1 MNESVAII
9 GGAGHVGLPL
19 AISFANAGVKT
30 QIYDVNVDGMEAVM
44 KGKFPFKEIHGKRQ
58 LEVALRSGNLLTTSN
73 PEKLAEPGVI
83 ITIIGTPV
91 DNHLNPD
98 PDAIRKSLQH
108 LTPFLRNGQL
118 LVLRSTIFPG
128 VTASVERLLL
138 ESNLQIDVVTAPERI
153 IEGFAFE
160 ELPIIPQ
167 IIGARSKEVF
177 LRAKNFFQVIVNECL
192 ESTPEQA
199 ELAKLFSNS
208 WRYMRFA
215 AANELYGIALQAGQ
229 NFETIRRLM
238 MHNYPRSLDFPKP
251 GFAAGP
257 CLPKDSLQLIAFS
270 RQSSPMISVAYS
282 INENL
287 PNIIVNK
294 ISKEVDLQDLTVG
307 ILGMA
312 FKPES
317 DDPRSSLSYK
327 LKKLLLFQSKKVI
340 CSDPFVQ
347 DDNLKTIEEVLL
359 ESDIVVVAV
368 DHEAYRGIQFKQ
380 QVFKVWNL

>member
-1 MNESVAII
+1 MVESVAII

-30 QIYDVNVDGMEAVM
+30 QIYDVNVDAMEAIVN
-44 KGKFPFKEIHGKRQ
+44 GKFPFKEIHGKHQ
-58 LEVALRSGNLLTTSN
+58 LEVALKSGNLFTTSD
-73 PEKLAEPGVI
+73 PEKLAEPSVI

-98 PDAIRKSLQH
+98 PDAIRKSLQQ

-118 LVLRSTIFPG
+118 LVLRSTVFPG

-138 ESNLQIDVVTAPERI
+138 ELKLQIDVVAAPERI
-153 IEGFAFE
+153 TEGFAFE
-160 ELPIIPQ
+160 ELPNIPQ
-167 IIGARSKEVF
+167 IIGARSEEVF

-215 AANELYGIALQAGQ
+215 AANELYGIALQSGQ

-270 RQSSPMISVAYS
+270 RQSSPMNSAAYS
-282 INENL
+282 VNENL

-294 ISKEVDLQDLTVG
+294 ISKEINLQDMTVG

-312 FKPES
+312 FKSES

-327 LKKLLLFQSKKVI
+327 LKKLLSFECRRVI
-340 CSDPFVQ
+340 CSDPYVQ
-347 DDNLKTIEEVLL
+347 DDNFTSLEEVLIY
-359 ESDIVVVAV
+359 SDIIVVAI
-368 DHEAYRGIQFKQ
+368 DHEEYRGLQFKQ
-380 QVFKVWNL
+380 EVFKVWKM